1 MERKVGVK
9 MLEQSTH
16 QRPMGQ
22 FTKLFSKLRGGLYLH
37 VNYFFSSV
45 SFTEEREHRINTLK
59 DSQ

>member
-37 VNYFFSSV
+37 VNYFLAVYLSQK
-45 SFTEEREHRINTLK
+45 RENIGLIP
-59 DSQ
+59 